1 MHASGDI
8 SVSKKSNYKFR
19 HAGRLLRNGAEF
31 RILGGKMYE
40 GTSTEQKA
48 KNAKSGLD
56 SMSKPLLQ
64 SVRQH
69 NALLPPFTQRRLNSV
84 CLIYMACFSPLY
96 RQSENSLMS
105 ASGNFLFICRV
116 VCPCWISKRIVGICD
131 RSFFEQYFLLV
142 HCPARLSFHM
152 LCHIIINVANYSDR
166 VCNFRF

>member
-1 MHASGDI
+1 MIGNTKSKNNMKQKAPLQSCKGAC

-64 SVRQH
+64 AIRQH
-69 NALLPPFTQRRLNSV
+69 NTLLPPFTQRRLNSV

-96 RQSENSLMS
+96 RQSEIRCETCSS
-105 ASGNFLFICRV
+105 WSR
-116 VCPCWISKRIVGICD
+116 CPLTSTDIFYIIETDKFEFVG
-131 RSFFEQYFLLV
+131 
-142 HCPARLSFHM
+142 
-152 LCHIIINVANYSDR
+152 
-166 VCNFRF
+166 

>member
-1 MHASGDI
+1 MSASGDI

-64 SVRQH
+64 SVRQR

-96 RQSENSLMS
+96 RQSEPQLNKQ
-105 ASGNFLFICRV
+105 AV
-116 VCPCWISKRIVGICD
+116 V
-131 RSFFEQYFLLV
+131 
-142 HCPARLSFHM
+142 
-152 LCHIIINVANYSDR
+152 LC
-166 VCNFRF
+166 

>member
-64 SVRQH
+64 SLRQR
-69 NALLPPFTQRRLNSV
+69 NALPPPFTQRRLNSV
-84 CLIYMACFSPLY
+84 CLIYKACFSPLY
-96 RQSENSLMS
+96 RQSKTGFVKSNP
-105 ASGNFLFICRV
+105 V
-116 VCPCWISKRIVGICD
+116 
-131 RSFFEQYFLLV
+131 FLLFSYY
-142 HCPARLSFHM
+142 CFAPLI
-152 LCHIIINVANYSDR
+152 HISRVLTVAA
-166 VCNFRF
+166 